1 MLEQLAASELLPE
14 QSLLDKAL
22 EEIVEKIDKPEM
34 TCKKVMI
41 LTEKSR
47 TLEESKTYALK

>member
-41 LTEKSR
+41 LIEKSR
-47 TLEESKTYALK
+47 RLEESKTYALK